1 MPLLIRPEPTHASD
15 RSDMCECDMLLIH
28 PEPTHASDR
37 SDMCDMCKYKSIC
50 GQWTWR
56 DMYHIIEQGLSNAR
70 VDTSADLVQK
80 LECLCKNPLLA
91 SAMTPDILST
101 IDIDNWFRHDYC
113 KRGGYYRTDP
123 ITKEQVRVPRRR
135 VYFWDDEITNYEVLC
150 QTIVNLL
157 YVIDDWVWEQ
167 DEGETYPMLY
177 YKVDGEKTMIASIID
192 IYDTMIDMY
201 FTVIESEDEECDS
214 VS

>member
-1 MPLLIRPEPTHASD
+1 MQTEPMPLLIRAEPKPDSKDESD
-15 RSDMCECDMLLIH
+15 R
-28 PEPTHASDR
+28 
-37 SDMCDMCKYKSIC
+37 CDMCRYKNFYDK
-50 GQWTWR
+50 WTWY
-56 DMYHIIEQGLSNAR
+56 DMYDILQDGM
-70 VDTSADLVQK
+70 DTGYMDTMVGLVQK
-80 LECLCKNPLLA
+80 IEYLCKNPLLA
-91 SAMTPDILST
+91 SVMTPDILST
-101 IDIDNWFRHDYC
+101 IDIDNWFRHDYY
-113 KRGGYYRTDP
+113 KEAAHYIEDP

-177 YKVDGEKTMIASIID
+177 YKVDGEKTMVASIID

>member
-1 MPLLIRPEPTHASD
+1 
-15 RSDMCECDMLLIH
+15 MCECDMC
-28 PEPTHASDR
+28 E
-37 SDMCDMCKYKSIC
+37 YKSIC
-50 GQWTWR
+50 EQWTWC

-70 VDTSADLVQK
+70 IDTSADLVKK
-80 LECLCKNPLLA
+80 LEYLCKNPMLA

-101 IDIDNWFRHDYC
+101 IDIDNWFRHDYY
-113 KRGGYYRTDP
+113 KEAAHYIEDP

-135 VYFWDDEITNYEVLC
+135 VYFWDDEITNYEALC

-157 YVIDDWVWEQ
+157 SVIDDWVWEQ

-177 YKVDGEKTMIASIID
+177 YKVDGEKTMVATINE
-192 IYDTMIDMY
+192 IYDTIIEMSN
-201 FTVIESEDEECDS
+201 TVIESEDEECDS